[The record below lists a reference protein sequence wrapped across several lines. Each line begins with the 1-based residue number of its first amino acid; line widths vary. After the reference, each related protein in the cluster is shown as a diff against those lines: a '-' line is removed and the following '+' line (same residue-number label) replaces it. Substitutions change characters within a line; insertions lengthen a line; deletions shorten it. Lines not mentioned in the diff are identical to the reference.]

1 MRFRSPDLP
10 SAGRGLTVH
19 PVRVSGVLL
28 SLWRA
33 AALFRAITL
42 AVCVFLIV
50 RWHSLY
56 AHPGVAYGTGAAMVA
71 VTAVI
76 CWLAVTGRAHRPA
89 IVGADAAVT
98 ILLTLASIPAQTP
111 YQRHGHM
118 PTLTTIW
125 AAGPVIEAAF
135 VGAWLA
141 GVLVAGVQLGAAVV
155 VRAGYDG
162 GTLTSG
168 TLLVVTG
175 GVVGYLTTLIVRVE
189 RDLAA
194 AAATQAAVA
203 ERERLTRSIHDGVL
217 QILGLVHRAGRDAS
231 GSWAE
236 LGAEAG
242 EQEAAL
248 RALLRSRPDSAQPG
262 RLDLADELI
271 SLRQDRVTV
280 SVPAEPIVVDAVTAQ
295 ELSAAVREALTNV
308 ARHAGPDA
316 GVWVLLERLD
326 DRLCLTVRDDGVGM
340 VPGQLEAAERE
351 GRLGVAGSI
360 RGRLAALGGTVTIT
374 SAPGAGTVVELVL
387 PVDAR

>member
-1 MRFRSPDLP
+1 M
-10 SAGRGLTVH
+10 
-19 PVRVSGVLL
+19 RVSGVLL

-42 AVCVFLIV
+42 AVCIFLIA
-50 RWHSLY
+50 RWHDLY

-98 ILLTLASIPAQTP
+98 VLLTLASIPAQTP

-125 AAGPVIEAAF
+125 AAGPVIDAAF

-141 GVLVAGVQLGAAVV
+141 GVLVAGVQLGAAIA

-168 TLLVVTG
+168 TLLIVTG
-175 GVVGYLTTLIVRVE
+175 GVVGYLTTLIVRAE

-194 AAATQAAVA
+194 AAATQAAVG

-217 QILGLVHRAGRDAS
+217 QVLGLVHRAGRDAS

-236 LGAEAG
+236 LGAAAG

-248 RALLRSRPDSAQPG
+248 RALLRSRPDSTRVG
-262 RLDLADELI
+262 LLDLADELI
-271 SLRQDRVTV
+271 ALRQDRVTV
-280 SVPAEPIVVDAVTAQ
+280 SVPAEPIVVDAVTTQ

-326 DRLCLTVRDDGVGM
+326 DRLCVTVRDDGAGM
-340 VPGQLEAAERE
+340 MPGRLDAAHRE